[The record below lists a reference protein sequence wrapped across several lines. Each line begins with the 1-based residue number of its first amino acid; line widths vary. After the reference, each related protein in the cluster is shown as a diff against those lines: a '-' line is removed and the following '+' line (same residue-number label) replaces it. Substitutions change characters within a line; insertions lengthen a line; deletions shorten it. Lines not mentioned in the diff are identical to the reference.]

1 MSAAIRWGVVAAV
14 AASVVSG
21 RAAAHV
27 DYVTDG
33 ENTVGDV
40 VRFLLETLTDPMNAA
55 LLAGGGVAAGVTIV
69 GYLTFADLVP
79 DVEVARRTLRSYGPY
94 LPWMLRLS
102 LGLPLVGAGFTGY
115 LFSPAIAVEA
125 RFLQVGVGFLL
136 LFGLATRAVAV
147 VGVVAYSLTAIQYP
161 LAFHASEYVAGFLAV
176 AVMGPGQPSADML
189 IKRLA
194 QTDGTVTGRLAEGVD
209 LSWADPEGGRR
220 AAAVILRVFV
230 GLNFAYLGV
239 SQKLLEPG
247 RALQVVEKY
256 DLTAVVPVAPE
267 LWVVGAGLTE
277 LAVGTLLVV
286 GFLSRGVAAVAF
298 MMMTLTLFG
307 LPDDPV
313 LAHVSLFGLASA
325 IMVVGSGPYS
335 VDEVLVP
342 RLRRKL
348 SARLRDDAGD
358 VQESAT

>member
-1 MSAAIRWGVVAAV
+1 MLASTAAA
-14 AASVVSG
+14 G

-33 ENTVGDV
+33 DGSVDDV
-40 VRFLLETLTDPMNAA
+40 VRFLLATVTDPMNFA
-55 LLAGGGVAAGVTIV
+55 LLAGGGLGVGAAVV

-79 DVEVARRTLRSYGPY
+79 DVQVARRTLRSYGPY

-115 LFSPAIAVEA
+115 LFSPAVAVEA
-125 RFLQVGVGFLL
+125 RLLQVGLGFLL

-147 VGVVAYSLTAIQYP
+147 VGVVAYLLTAARYP
-161 LAFHASEYVAGFLAV
+161 QALHASEYVAGFVAV

-189 IKRLA
+189 LKRVA
-194 QTDGTVTGRLAEGVD
+194 QTDGTVTGRLAERVD
-209 LSWADPEGGRR
+209 LSWTDPEWGRR
-220 AAAVILRVFV
+220 AAAVALRVFV

-239 SQKLLEPG
+239 TQKLLDPG
-247 RALQVVEKY
+247 RALLVVEKY
-256 DLTAVVPVAPE
+256 GLTRVVPVSAP
-267 LWVVGAGLTE
+267 LWVVGAGVTE
-277 LAVGTLLVV
+277 LAVGALLVV

-298 MMMTLTLFG
+298 VMMTLTLFG

-335 VDEVLVP
+335 VDAAVVP
-342 RLRRKL
+342 RLRRSL
-348 SARLRDDAGD
+348 SARFREEPTDAS
-358 VQESAT
+358 ESAT